1 MDLTKS
7 EKPMKNKIA
16 ILFGIILCAASAP
29 AEVVESV
36 SYNPSRLGQFER
48 LKISDRL
55 NAPGGVQS
63 SRLTVRANNRVTVQN
78 AGNYQLD
85 YALPSGKVSMP
96 AAQFEA
102 ATLNTRGGEGEFS
115 REGSDYTSTIGT
127 LQGDLVRLKAN
138 VLRVN
143 QINVRGTPAAS
154 YDGDSIQ
161 GLVLGLNDIPNPSSG
176 STGACTLK
184 WVERKA
190 DNGNKYQVLATSCA
204 SPSIKPPACTNKCA
218 SGFTQNKYTCECEC
232 KKTCPSGKKLNPSTC
247 TCVSQGQWCLSPT
260 SARKAA
266 TAHFEQNL
274 PQPGRCVSTSG
285 LRFLACAPSYS
296 SEDFWA
302 AAKSCYNVSDPF
314 SAYANGV
321 NLGCTPGKACAACSQ
336 TANQSKRWV
345 FNFQCSTSSTG
356 TQERYVTY
364 GYAWDEARCQYAD
377 EDCSKLLS
385 GPDRDLSLDQ
395 KQLLLP

>member
-1 MDLTKS
+1 
-7 EKPMKNKIA
+7 MKNKIA

-85 YALPSGKVSMP
+85 YAFPSGKVSMP

-115 REGSDYTSTIGT
+115 RAGSDYTSTIGT

-176 STGACTLK
+176 STGVCTLK

-247 TCVSQGQWCLSPT
+247 TCVSEGQWCLGPT
-260 SARKAA
+260 SARRAQVSAFEGNFPQNCYSGSVSDIMLHAA
-266 TAHFEQNL
+266 SF
-274 PQPGRCVSTSG
+274 
-285 LRFLACAPSYS
+285 APHVGW
-296 SEDFWA
+296 FWHA
-302 AAKSCYNVSDPF
+302 ARYCLQVSDPYT
-314 SAYANGV
+314 AYSSGA
-321 NLGCTPGKACAACSQ
+321 NLGCTPGKACPAC
-336 TANQSKRWV
+336 AQSKNQQTRWM
-345 FNFQCSTSSTG
+345 FNFKGGSRRADLAGPRDQVRV
-356 TQERYVTY
+356 EV
-364 GYAWDEARCQYAD
+364 YAWDEARCQYAD

>member
-1 MDLTKS
+1 
-7 EKPMKNKIA
+7 MKNKIA

-63 SRLTVRANNRVTVQN
+63 SRLTVRANNRVTMQN

-85 YALPSGKVSMP
+85 YAFPSGKVSMP

-115 REGSDYTSTIGT
+115 RAGSDYTSTIGT

-154 YDGDSIQ
+154 YDGNSIQ
-161 GLVLGLNDIPNPSSG
+161 GLVLGLNDIPNPSS
-176 STGACTLK
+176 TGACTLK
-184 WVERKA
+184 WVERRA
-190 DNGNKYQVLATSCA
+190 DDGNKYQVLATVCKGQTPSCNKTC
-204 SPSIKPPACTNKCA
+204 STN
-218 SGFTQNKYTCECEC
+218 FTLNPNTCECEC

-247 TCVSQGQWCLSPT
+247 TCVSEGQWCLSPT
-260 SARKAA
+260 SARKAQVWA
-266 TAHFEQNL
+266 FDGNYPQNCYHGDQGGVTHIPL
-274 PQPGRCVSTSG
+274 H
-285 LRFLACAPSYS
+285 
-296 SEDFWA
+296 A
-302 AAKSCYNVSDPF
+302 AAFSPYVGWFWHAARYCLQVSDPYT
-314 SAYANGV
+314 AYSSGAN
-321 NLGCTPGKACAACSQ
+321 LRCTPGKACPACAQSG
-336 TANQSKRWV
+336 NQQMRWV
-345 FNFQCSTSSTG
+345 FNFQTG
-356 TQERYVTY
+356 TLKTGLGNRDAGTVEV
-364 GYAWDEARCQYAD
+364 YAWDEARCQYAS
-377 EDCSKLLS
+377 EDCSKLTGS
-385 GPDRDLSLDQ
+385 GL
-395 KQLLLP
+395 QLEGELEFLKP

>member
-1 MDLTKS
+1 
-7 EKPMKNKIA
+7 MKNKIA

-161 GLVLGLNDIPNPSSG
+161 GLVLGLNDIPNPSS
-176 STGACTLK
+176 TGACTLK
-184 WVERKA
+184 WVERRA
-190 DNGNKYQVLATSCA
+190 DDGNKYQVLATSCA

-247 TCVSQGQWCLSPT
+247 TCVSEGQWCLSPT
-260 SARKAA
+260 SARKAQVWA
-266 TAHFEQNL
+266 FDGNYPQNCYHGDQGGVTHIPL
-274 PQPGRCVSTSG
+274 H
-285 LRFLACAPSYS
+285 
-296 SEDFWA
+296 A
-302 AAKSCYNVSDPF
+302 AAFSPYVGWFWQAARYCLQVSDPNT
-314 SAYANGV
+314 AYSSGAN
-321 NLGCTPGKACAACSQ
+321 LRCTPGKACPACAQSG
-336 TANQSKRWV
+336 NQQMRWV
-345 FNFQCSTSSTG
+345 FNFQTG
-356 TQERYVTY
+356 TLKTGLGNRDAGTVEV
-364 GYAWDEARCQYAD
+364 YAWDEAHCQYAS
-377 EDCSKLLS
+377 EDCSKLTGS
-385 GPDRDLSLDQ
+385 GL
-395 KQLLLP
+395 QLEGELEFLKP

>member
-1 MDLTKS
+1 
-7 EKPMKNKIA
+7 MKNKIA

-48 LKISDRL
+48 LKISDQL

-63 SRLTVRANNRVTVQN
+63 SRLTVRTNNRVTVQN

-161 GLVLGLNDIPNPSSG
+161 GLVLGLNDIPNPSS
-176 STGACTLK
+176 TGNCTLR

-190 DNGNKYQVLATSCA
+190 DDGNKYQVLATSCA
-204 SPSIKPPACTNKCA
+204 LPGIKPPACPNTCA
-218 SGFTQNKYTCECEC
+218 RGFTQNKYNCECEC
-232 KKTCPSGKKLNPSTC
+232 KATCSSGQKLNSSTC
-247 TCVSQGQWCLSPT
+247 LCVYEGQWCLSPT
-260 SARKAA
+260 SARKAQVWA
-266 TAHFEQNL
+266 FDGNI
-274 PQPGRCVSTSG
+274 PQSCGSPENVSNIMLHASSFP
-285 LRFLACAPSYS
+285 LYS
-296 SEDFWA
+296 EWFWA
-302 AAKSCYNVSDPF
+302 AAHYCLQVSDP
-314 SAYANGV
+314 YAVYASGA
-321 NLGCTPGKACAACSQ
+321 NLGCTPGKACPACAQSQ
-336 TANQSKRWV
+336 NQQRRWV
-345 FNFQCSTSSTG
+345 FNFKSGSKTINPVASGSG
-356 TQERYVTY
+356 DGRAEV
-364 GYAWDEARCQYAD
+364 YAWDEARCQYAS
-377 EDCSKLLS
+377 EDCSKLTGMRS
-385 GPDRDLSLDQ
+385 DLQVDNDL
-395 KQLLLP
+395 KLLMP

>member
-1 MDLTKS
+1 
-7 EKPMKNKIA
+7 MKNKIA

-36 SYNPSRLGQFER
+36 YYNPSRLGQFER

-190 DNGNKYQVLATSCA
+190 DDGNKYQVLATSCA

-260 SARKAA
+260 SARRAQVSAFEGSFPQNCYSGSVADIMLYAA
-266 TAHFEQNL
+266 SF
-274 PQPGRCVSTSG
+274 
-285 LRFLACAPSYS
+285 APHVGW
-296 SEDFWA
+296 FWHA
-302 AAKSCYNVSDPF
+302 ARYCLQISDPYT
-314 SAYANGV
+314 AYSPGA
-321 NLGCTPGKACAACSQ
+321 NLGCTHGKACPACAQSRNQQ
-336 TANQSKRWV
+336 TRWM
-345 FNFQCSTSSTG
+345 FNFKGGSRKTMPGSSSQG
-356 TQERYVTY
+356 RVEV
-364 GYAWDEARCQYAD
+364 YAWDEARCQYAD

-385 GPDRDLSLDQ
+385 GPDGVLSLDQ

>member
-1 MDLTKS
+1 
-7 EKPMKNKIA
+7 MKNKIA

-63 SRLTVRANNRVTVQN
+63 SRLTVRANNRVTMQN

-85 YALPSGKVSMP
+85 YAFPSGKVSMP

-115 REGSDYTSTIGT
+115 RAGSDYTSTIGT

-161 GLVLGLNDIPNPSSG
+161 GLVLGLNDIPNPSS
-176 STGACTLK
+176 TGACTLR
-184 WVERKA
+184 WVERRA
-190 DNGNKYQVLATSCA
+190 DDGNKYQVLATSCA

-247 TCVSQGQWCLSPT
+247 TCVSEGQWCLSPT
-260 SARKAA
+260 SARKAQVSA
-266 TAHFEQNL
+266 FVENFPQGCYVGYVSNIILHAGSFSPQTGWFWHAAHYCLQ
-274 PQPGRCVSTSG
+274 
-285 LRFLACAPSYS
+285 
-296 SEDFWA
+296 
-302 AAKSCYNVSDPF
+302 VSDPYT
-314 SAYANGV
+314 AYASGA
-321 NLGCTPGKACAACSQ
+321 NLRCTPGKACPACAQSR
-336 TANQSKRWV
+336 NQQMRWV
-345 FNFQCSTSSTG
+345 FNFKGGSRIEHGPSQSQSRV
-356 TQERYVTY
+356 EV
-364 GYAWDEARCQYAD
+364 YAWDEARCQYAS
-377 EDCSKLLS
+377 EDCSKLTGS
-385 GPDRDLSLDQ
+385 GL
-395 KQLLLP
+395 QLEAELEFLKP